1 MNSIKFYFL
10 LSFSFLLIVSNIY
23 SQTERFDELLEN
35 RINKPLHNTHNDIM
49 DDFPNSEK
57 YENRTFV
64 TMKKQV
70 YDSSSVIDSVVS
82 IQANGA
88 KSKYIYIYDS
98 NGNMTSELGE
108 DLDGSQWLNNKYR
121 ITYTYD
127 SNGNNTSF
135 LYEKWDKSQ
144 WVNVYRTTSTYDSNG
159 NNTSFLYEY
168 WDGSQW
174 LSGQRHTYTYDSNGN
189 NTSFLFDNW
198 DGSQWVNVSRTTS
211 TYDSNGNMTLKLW
224 ERWDESQW
232 VSAQRYTYTYDSNG
246 NMTLELMEDWDG
258 SQWVGDWRTTYTY
271 DSNGNMTYFSSENWD
286 GSQWVGDWRYTYAY
300 DSNGNMTYFSS
311 ENWDGSQWIISNGNC
326 SFYDSFGRGYSF
338 TSAEINVF
346 YSPITDVIES
356 NEVINKFSLSQ
367 NYPNPFNPSTA
378 LKYEIPK
385 ESYITLKVY
394 DILGREVVTLVN
406 QQQKTGYYEVDWN
419 AVNNSSGIY
428 FYKIQAGEFVATKKM
443 ILMK

>member
-127 SNGNNTSF
+127 SNGNNTSS
-135 LYEKWDKSQ
+135 LIENWI
-144 WVNVYRTTSTYDSNG
+144 
-159 NNTSFLYEY
+159 
-168 WDGSQW
+168 GSQW
-174 LSGQRHTYTYDSNGN
+174 LSAYRFTY
-189 NTSFLFDNW
+189 
-198 DGSQWVNVSRTTS
+198 
-211 TYDSNGNMTLKLW
+211 TYDSNGNMTLELM
-224 ERWDESQW
+224 EDWDGSQW
-232 VSAQRYTYTYDSNG
+232 FGNWRTTYTYDSNG

-258 SQWVGDWRTTYTY
+258 SQWVGDWRTTYT
-271 DSNGNMTYFSSENWD
+271 
-286 GSQWVGDWRYTYAY
+286 Y